1 MPVSNASLTDGSAK
15 VIGDPEVVIPF
26 IRSLGIEFV
35 DMENGHATLALTLEP
50 HHLNSWGVG
59 HGGVVMTMLDA
70 VMSMAGRSLDP
81 DPRSGVTIE
90 LKTSFMQPAGKEGSR
105 LIAKGKVMHAG
116 NSMRFCEGEVWDGDK
131 LAAKAT
137 GTFKFRKRRDPK
149 DEANG

>member
-1 MPVSNASLTDGSAK
+1 SAFQQLLFTTGFLMSASTSSLTTTSDK

-35 DMENGHATLALTLEP
+35 HMDNGDATLALTLKP
-50 HHLNSWGVG
+50 HHLYSWGVG

-116 NSMRFCEGEVWDGDK
+116 NSMRFCEGEVW
-131 LAAKAT
+131 
-137 GTFKFRKRRDPK
+137 
-149 DEANG
+149 

>member
-1 MPVSNASLTDGSAK
+1 MPGSSASLTDTSAK
-15 VIGDPEVVIPF
+15 VIGDPDVIIPF

-35 DMENGHATLALTLEP
+35 AMDNGEATLALTLQP

-90 LKTSFMQPAGKEGSR
+90 LKSSFMQPAGSEGSR

-131 LAAKAT
+131 LAAKAS
-137 GTFKFRKRRDPK
+137 GTFMFRKRRESK
-149 DEANG
+149 DEADS

>member
-1 MPVSNASLTDGSAK
+1 MPASSSSLAAASGK
-15 VIGDPEVVIPF
+15 VIGDPDVVIPF

-35 DMENGHATLALTLEP
+35 EMADGKATLALTLEP

-90 LKTSFMQPAGKEGSR
+90 LKTSFMQPAGSAGSR

-137 GTFKFRKRRDPK
+137 GTFKFRKRREPTNT
-149 DEANG
+149 AG